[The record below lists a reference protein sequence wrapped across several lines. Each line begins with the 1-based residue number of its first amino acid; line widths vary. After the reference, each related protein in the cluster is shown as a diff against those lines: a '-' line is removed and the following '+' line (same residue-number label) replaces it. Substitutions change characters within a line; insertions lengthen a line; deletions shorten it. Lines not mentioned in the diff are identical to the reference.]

1 MVTAAGPAPV
11 GLYITREGRFK
22 TKLRISYDFA
32 QPRFL
37 AFDRSPSHPQLGI
50 LAVGVFGLAA
60 LPPLDDGLDDSL
72 R

>member
-1 MVTAAGPAPV
+1 MVTAVGPAPV

-22 TKLRISYDFA
+22 TKLRISYNFA
-32 QPRFL
+32 QPGFL
-37 AFDRSPSHPQLGI
+37 AFDPVPEPPQLGI
-50 LAVGVFGLAA
+50 LAVGLFGLAA